1 MSRGFRRAHG
11 TAPRAGVAAVLLAGA
26 LAGSLVLTGCTVTFG
41 DPDDAAAGP
50 GGTTAPGGPASSGGP
65 TASGGEGGGGE
76 AGTTTIDDIERG
88 ETVRWDV
95 SRPITA
101 ESVGLGESMAV
112 VQVPDG
118 AAEVELTLPD
128 GTWTTTAEE
137 LTIQPRRGYVSAINV
152 FRTLSGGQAVHDQ
165 LVADAQVLGFPRS
178 QVDRWL
184 DELPASLDASRAGGT
199 RARTGI
205 NGSNGDV
212 ETSVQIS
219 HEPGPGGDASVRLWY
234 VISPVTPD

>member
-11 TAPRAGVAAVLLAGA
+11 TAPRAGGAAVLLAGA

-41 DPDDAAAGP
+41 DPDDAATGP
-50 GGTTAPGGPASSGGP
+50 GGTTAPGGPTS
-65 TASGGEGGGGE
+65 SGGEGGGGA
-76 AGTTTIDDIERG
+76 AGTTAIDASERG
-88 ETVRWDV
+88 ERGRWAV
-95 SRPITA
+95 CRPITA

-118 AAEVELTLPD
+118 AAEVELTLPG
-128 GTWTTTAEE
+128 GTWRPTAEE
-137 LTIQPRRGYVSAINV
+137 LTRPPRRGSVGAVNV

>member
-1 MSRGFRRAHG
+1 MSRGFRRAPG
-11 TAPRAGVAAVLLAGA
+11 SPPRGGVAAVLLAGA

-41 DPDDAAAGP
+41 DPDDAATGP
-50 GGTTAPGGPASSGGP
+50 GGTTAPGGGS
-65 TASGGEGGGGE
+65 TT
-76 AGTTTIDDIERG
+76 GTTTIDDIERG

-165 LVADAQVLGFPRS
+165 LVADAQALGFPRS

-184 DELPASLDASRAGGT
+184 DDLPASLDASRAGGT

-219 HEPGPGGDASVRLWY
+219 HEPGPGGDESVRLWY
-234 VISPVTPD
+234 VISPVVPD

>member
-1 MSRGFRRAHG
+1 MSRLGAGRRRRA
-11 TAPRAGVAAVLLAGA
+11 AARAAVVV
-26 LAGSLVLTGCTVTFG
+26 LAGSLVLAGCTVTFG
-41 DPDDAAAGP
+41 DPDDATTGP
-50 GGTTAPGGPASSGGP
+50 GGTSTATGGTSS
-65 TASGGEGGGGE
+65 GGE
-76 AGTTTIDDIERG
+76 AGTATTIDDIEKG
-88 ETVRWDV
+88 EPMRWDV

-101 ESVGLGESMAV
+101 ESVGLGESQAV

-118 AAEVELTLPD
+118 AAQVELTLPD

-137 LTIQPRRGYVSAINV
+137 LTIQPRRGYVSTINV

-165 LVADAQVLGFPRS
+165 LVADADVLGFPRS

-199 RARTGI
+199 RERTGI

-212 ETSVQIS
+212 VTSVQIS
-219 HEPGPGGDASVRLWY
+219 HEPGPGGDESIRLWY
-234 VISPVTPD
+234 AISPVTPD

>member
-11 TAPRAGVAAVLLAGA
+11 TAPRASVAAVLLAGA

-41 DPDDAAAGP
+41 DPDDAATGQ
-50 GGTTAPGGPASSGGP
+50 GGTTAPGGPTSSGG
-65 TASGGEGGGGE
+65 SGGEGGGG
-76 AGTTTIDDIERG
+76 ATGTTTIDDIERG
-88 ETVRWDV
+88 ETVHWDV

-219 HEPGPGGDASVRLWY
+219 HEPGPGGDGSVRLWY

>member
-1 MSRGFRRAHG
+1 M
-11 TAPRAGVAAVLLAGA
+11 
-26 LAGSLVLTGCTVTFG
+26 TFG
-41 DPDDAAAGP
+41 DPDDAATGP
-50 GGTTAPGGPASSGGP
+50 GGTTAPGGPTASGG
-65 TASGGEGGGGE
+65 SGGEGGGGE
-76 AGTTTIDDIERG
+76 AGATTIDDIERG

-184 DELPASLDASRAGGT
+184 DELPRVARRVARGRDAGPHGHQRVERRRRDVRADQPRARAGGRRVGAPLVRHQPGHAGLT
-199 RARTGI
+199 RATTDACHGQA
-205 NGSNGDV
+205 DV
-212 ETSVQIS
+212 PPPPCSAT
-219 HEPGPGGDASVRLWY
+219 WK
-234 VISPVTPD
+234 

>member
-1 MSRGFRRAHG
+1 M
-11 TAPRAGVAAVLLAGA
+11 
-26 LAGSLVLTGCTVTFG
+26 LTGCTVTFG
-41 DPDDAAAGP
+41 DPDDAATGP
-50 GGTTAPGGPASSGGP
+50 GGTTAPGGGDV
-65 TASGGEGGGGE
+65 EGGGSTT
-76 AGTTTIDDIERG
+76 GTTTIDDIERG

-165 LVADAQVLGFPRS
+165 LVADAQVLGFPGRRS
-178 QVDRWL
+178 TAGSTTCPRRSTRRARAGRGPV
-184 DELPASLDASRAGGT
+184 PASTGRTATSRRRCRSATSRGRAVTSPCASGT
-199 RARTGI
+199 
-205 NGSNGDV
+205 
-212 ETSVQIS
+212 
-219 HEPGPGGDASVRLWY
+219 
-234 VISPVTPD
+234 

>member
-1 MSRGFRRAHG
+1 MSRLGAGGRRRA
-11 TAPRAGVAAVLLAGA
+11 AARSAVVL
-26 LAGSLVLTGCTVTFG
+26 LAGSLVLAGCTVTFG
-41 DPDDAAAGP
+41 DPDDATTSPAGTGTAT
-50 GGTTAPGGPASSGGP
+50 GGTSSGGA
-65 TASGGEGGGGE
+65 T
-76 AGTTTIDDIERG
+76 GTTTIDDIERG

-101 ESVGLGESMAV
+101 ESVGLGESQAV

-118 AAEVELTLPD
+118 AAQVELTLPD
-128 GTWTTTAEE
+128 GTWSTTAEE
-137 LTIQPRRGYVSAINV
+137 LTIQPRRGYVSTINV

-165 LVADAQVLGFPRS
+165 LVADADALGFPRS

-199 RARTGI
+199 RERTGI

-212 ETSVQIS
+212 VTSVQIS
-219 HEPGPGGDASVRLWY
+219 HEPGPGGDASIRLWY
-234 VISPVTPD
+234 AISPVTPD

>member
-1 MSRGFRRAHG
+1 MIRLGGGGRRRA
-11 TAPRAGVAAVLLAGA
+11 AARAAVVV
-26 LAGSLVLTGCTVTFG
+26 LAGSIVLTGCTVTFG
-41 DPDDAAAGP
+41 GPDDATTSP
-50 GGTTAPGGPASSGGP
+50 GGTSTATGGTSS
-65 TASGGEGGGGE
+65 GGE

-88 ETVRWDV
+88 EPVRWDV

-101 ESVGLGESMAV
+101 ESVGLGESQAV

-118 AAEVELTLPD
+118 AAQVELTLPD
-128 GTWTTTAEE
+128 GTWSTTAEE
-137 LTIQPRRGYVSAINV
+137 LTIQPRRGYVSTINV

-165 LVADAQVLGFPRS
+165 LVADADVLGFPRS

-199 RARTGI
+199 RERTGI

-212 ETSVQIS
+212 VTSVQIS
-219 HEPGPGGDASVRLWY
+219 HEPGPGGDESIRLWY
-234 VISPVTPD
+234 AISPVTPD

>member
-1 MSRGFRRAHG
+1 M
-11 TAPRAGVAAVLLAGA
+11 
-26 LAGSLVLTGCTVTFG
+26 LTGCTVTFG
-41 DPDDAAAGP
+41 DPDDAATGP
-50 GGTTAPGGPASSGGP
+50 GGTTAPGGPTSSG
-65 TASGGEGGGGE
+65 ASGGEGGGGA

-184 DELPASLDASRAGGT
+184 YAARVARRVALERDAGPPGM
-199 RARTGI
+199 

>member
-1 MSRGFRRAHG
+1 VSPARGRGRRRA
-11 TAPRAGVAAVLLAGA
+11 AARAAVVPLL
-26 LAGSLVLTGCTVTFG
+26 LAGSLALTACSVSFG
-41 DPDDAAAGP
+41 GPDDPAT
-50 GGTTAPGGPASSGGP
+50 GGTSTATDGAPS
-65 TASGGEGGGGE
+65 GGGGT
-76 AGTTTIDDIERG
+76 GTTIDDIERG

-112 VQVPDG
+112 AQVPGG
-118 AAEVELTLPD
+118 AAEVELVLPD

-137 LTIQPRRGYVSAINV
+137 LTIQPRRGYVSTINV
-152 FRTLSGGQAVHDQ
+152 FRTLSGAQAVHDQ
-165 LVADAQVLGFPRS
+165 LVADAEVLGFPRS

-199 RARTGI
+199 RERTGI

-212 ETSVQIS
+212 VTSVQIS
-219 HEPGPGGDASVRLWY
+219 HEPGPGGDESIRLWY
-234 VISPVTPD
+234 AVSPVTPD

>member
-11 TAPRAGVAAVLLAGA
+11 TAPRVGVAAVLLAGA

-41 DPDDAAAGP
+41 DPDDATAGP
-50 GGTTAPGGPASSGGP
+50 GGTTAPGGPTSSGG
-65 TASGGEGGGGE
+65 GG
-76 AGTTTIDDIERG
+76 ATGTTTIDDIERG

-219 HEPGPGGDASVRLWY
+219 HEPGPGGDGAVRLWY

>member
-1 MSRGFRRAHG
+1 M
-11 TAPRAGVAAVLLAGA
+11 
-26 LAGSLVLTGCTVTFG
+26 
-41 DPDDAAAGP
+41 
-50 GGTTAPGGPASSGGP
+50 
-65 TASGGEGGGGE
+65 
-76 AGTTTIDDIERG
+76 
-88 ETVRWDV
+88 RWDV

-128 GTWTTTAEE
+128 GTWTATAKE

-178 QVDRWL
+178 RVDRWL

-219 HEPGPGGDASVRLWY
+219 HEPRAGGRRVGAPLVRDQPGHAGLTSTADARHGQADSAPLPCSATWK
-234 VISPVTPD
+234 

>member
-1 MSRGFRRAHG
+1 MSRLGGGGRRRA
-11 TAPRAGVAAVLLAGA
+11 AARAAVVV
-26 LAGSLVLTGCTVTFG
+26 LAGSIVLTGCTVTFG
-41 DPDDAAAGP
+41 GPDDATTSP
-50 GGTTAPGGPASSGGP
+50 GGTSTATGGTSS
-65 TASGGEGGGGE
+65 GGE

-88 ETVRWDV
+88 EPMRWDV

-101 ESVGLGESMAV
+101 ESVGLGESQAV

-118 AAEVELTLPD
+118 AAQVELTLPD
-128 GTWTTTAEE
+128 GTWSTTAEE
-137 LTIQPRRGYVSAINV
+137 LTIQPRRGYVSTINV

-165 LVADAQVLGFPRS
+165 LVADADVLGFPRS

-199 RARTGI
+199 RERTGI

-212 ETSVQIS
+212 VTSVQIS
-219 HEPGPGGDASVRLWY
+219 HEPGPGGDESIRLWY
-234 VISPVTPD
+234 AISPVAPD

>member
-1 MSRGFRRAHG
+1 MSRLGAGGRRRA
-11 TAPRAGVAAVLLAGA
+11 AARSAVVLLAGS
-26 LAGSLVLTGCTVTFG
+26 LALTGCTVTFG
-41 DPDDAAAGP
+41 DPDDATTSP
-50 GGTTAPGGPASSGGP
+50 GGTSTATGGTSSGGA
-65 TASGGEGGGGE
+65 T
-76 AGTTTIDDIERG
+76 GTTTIDDIERG

-101 ESVGLGESMAV
+101 ESVGLGESQAV

-118 AAEVELTLPD
+118 AAQVELTLPD
-128 GTWTTTAEE
+128 GTWSTTAEE
-137 LTIQPRRGYVSAINV
+137 LTIQPRRGYVSTINV

-165 LVADAQVLGFPRS
+165 LVADADALGFPRS

-199 RARTGI
+199 RERTGI

-212 ETSVQIS
+212 VTSVQIS
-219 HEPGPGGDASVRLWY
+219 HEPGPGGDESIRLWY
-234 VISPVTPD
+234 AISPVTPD

>member
-1 MSRGFRRAHG
+1 VSRGFRRAPG
-11 TAPRAGVAAVLLAGA
+11 SPPRGGVAAVLLAGA

-41 DPDDAAAGP
+41 DPDDAATGP
-50 GGTTAPGGPASSGGP
+50 GGTTAPGGGDV
-65 TASGGEGGGGE
+65 EGGGS
-76 AGTTTIDDIERG
+76 TTTIDDIERG

-165 LVADAQVLGFPRS
+165 LVADAQALGFPRS

-184 DELPASLDASRAGGT
+184 DDLPAALDASRAGGT

-219 HEPGPGGDASVRLWY
+219 HEPGPGGDESVRLWY
-234 VISPVTPD
+234 VVSPVVPD